1 MVTVTSINALQSAV
15 VRAERQVQ
23 QGETRVNQD
32 AARLDQSENQLSRDR
47 ESLAQNQRESTQAA
61 RPALEP
67 APAVNLN
74 RAIENPSRAEQALPG
89 LFAASRPQVNSLGQ
103 TIGKFINV
111 TA

>member
-1 MVTVTSINALQSAV
+1 MVTSISALQSAV

-47 ESLAQNQRESTQAA
+47 ETLSQNRRDSTAAA
-61 RPALEP
+61 RSAPEP
-67 APAVNLN
+67 APSVNLA
-74 RAIENPSRAEQALPG
+74 RAIENPSRAEQTLTAALT
-89 LFAASRPQVNSLGQ
+89 ASRPQVNSLGQ

>member
-1 MVTVTSINALQSAV
+1 MVTLTSINAVQSAV

-32 AARLDQSENQLSRDR
+32 AARLDQSESQLSRDR
-47 ESLAQNQRESTQAA
+47 EALAQNQRESTRAA
-61 RPALEP
+61 RPAPEP

-89 LFAASRPQVNSLGQ
+89 LLAASRPQVNALGQ
-103 TIGKFINV
+103 TIGKFINT